1 MIAGVLSSGVLG
13 IEGFKV
19 VVECEVGGGLN
30 SFEVV
35 GLPETSVKESR
46 VRIRAAMTSAGLDF
60 PSRRII
66 VNLAPADI
74 PKRGTIYDLP
84 MALAIAAA
92 AELVPA
98 QRLERILV
106 LGELS
111 LCGTLRPLQGVLP
124 MALAARDMGVR
135 RMLIPKDNAAEA
147 AVVEGL
153 EVFGVANLAE
163 ALDWV
168 AGRLDLEPHQPGEE
182 AQEPPHFPDMAE
194 VRGQAFAKE
203 ALAVAAAGGHNILM
217 VGPPGSGKTMLARR
231 LPGILPAMTREER
244 LEATRIHSVS
254 GLLPKGSGL
263 IRQRPFRAP
272 HHTLSHA
279 AMVGGGGI
287 PRPGEVSLAH
297 NGVLFLD
304 EFPEYPRQVLEA
316 LRQPLEDGHILVSRA
331 KMSCRFPSRLMLVA
345 AMNPCPCGYRGSTQ
359 RECVCGELS
368 VQRYLARLSGPI
380 LDRIDL
386 HVVLQ
391 AVGIEHLESN
401 RSDLDSR
408 TLQARVEEARLRQQ
422 RRLWG
427 SQATCNAGMTPDQVR
442 ALARPN
448 REARLLLH
456 EVFVRRGMS
465 ARSYDRILKLALTIA
480 DLEGRDAIGAEELAR
495 ALRYRMLDG
504 ILEPRD
510 TPPAGAFVGAIA
522 NEGGSA

>member
-1 MIAGVLSSGVLG
+1 
-13 IEGFKV
+13 
-19 VVECEVGGGLN
+19 
-30 SFEVV
+30 
-35 GLPETSVKESR
+35 
-46 VRIRAAMTSAGLDF
+46 MTSAGLDF

-98 QRLERILV
+98 RRLERVLV

-124 MALAARDMGVR
+124 MALAAREMGVQR
-135 RMLIPKDNAAEA
+135 LLIPRDNAPEA

-153 EVFGVANLAE
+153 EVYGVANLAE

-168 AGRLDLEPHQPGEE
+168 AGRLELEPQQPSEE
-182 AQEPPHFPDMAE
+182 EPEPPRCPDMAE

-203 ALAVAAAGGHNILM
+203 ALVVAAAGGHNSLM

-231 LPGILPAMTREER
+231 LPGILPAMTRDER
-244 LEATRIHSVS
+244 LDATRIHSVS

-263 IRQRPFRAP
+263 MQQRPFRAP

-279 AMVGGGGI
+279 AMVGGGGF

-297 NGVLFLD
+297 CGVLFLD

-316 LRQPLEDGHILVSRA
+316 LRQPLEDGHILISRA
-331 KMSCRFPSRLMLVA
+331 KMSCPFPSRFMLVA

-359 RECVCGELS
+359 RDCVCGELS

-391 AVGIEHLESN
+391 AVGIEHLEAT
-401 RSDLDSR
+401 RGDLDSA
-408 TLQARVEEARLRQQ
+408 TLQGRVEEARRRQQ

-427 SQATCNAGMTPDQVR
+427 SPATCNAGMTPDQVR
-442 ALARPN
+442 SLARPD
-448 REARLLLH
+448 REARRLLH

-504 ILEPRD
+504 VLETGDGP
-510 TPPAGAFVGAIA
+510 TQGVQVGALA
-522 NEGGSA
+522 SNGGEA

>member
-1 MIAGVLSSGVLG
+1 
-13 IEGFKV
+13 
-19 VVECEVGGGLN
+19 
-30 SFEVV
+30 
-35 GLPETSVKESR
+35 
-46 VRIRAAMTSAGLDF
+46 
-60 PSRRII
+60 
-66 VNLAPADI
+66 
-74 PKRGTIYDLP
+74 
-84 MALAIAAA
+84 
-92 AELVPA
+92 
-98 QRLERILV
+98 
-106 LGELS
+106 
-111 LCGTLRPLQGVLP
+111 
-124 MALAARDMGVR
+124 
-135 RMLIPKDNAAEA
+135 
-147 AVVEGL
+147 
-153 EVFGVANLAE
+153 
-163 ALDWV
+163 
-168 AGRLDLEPHQPGEE
+168 
-182 AQEPPHFPDMAE
+182 
-194 VRGQAFAKE
+194 
-203 ALAVAAAGGHNILM
+203 
-217 VGPPGSGKTMLARR
+217 
-231 LPGILPAMTREER
+231 
-244 LEATRIHSVS
+244 
-254 GLLPKGSGL
+254 
-263 IRQRPFRAP
+263 
-272 HHTLSHA
+272 
-279 AMVGGGGI
+279 MVGGGGI